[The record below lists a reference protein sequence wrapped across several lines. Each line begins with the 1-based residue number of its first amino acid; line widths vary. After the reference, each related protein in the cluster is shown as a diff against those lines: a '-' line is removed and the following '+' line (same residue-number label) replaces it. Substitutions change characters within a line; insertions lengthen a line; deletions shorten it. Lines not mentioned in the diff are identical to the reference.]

1 VRFRAIT
8 LATLASVSVV
18 GIGWQLGAQLT
29 ASQQTLVASVSGTS
43 TAATATGQ
51 AATLSAT
58 QPADPTATGTA
69 TAAAPA
75 PAQAGPSGTFDGS
88 AVQTRFGPVQVSVTI
103 ANGTITE
110 VTALQLTN
118 DGGRSVMIS
127 NQAAPI
133 LRSEVLA
140 AQSAQVQNVSGAT
153 YTTGGYL
160 TSLQAALDA
169 AQF

>member
-1 VRFRAIT
+1 MRFRAIT
-8 LATLASVSVV
+8 LAALASVSVV
-18 GIGWQLGAQLT
+18 GVGWQLGAQLT
-29 ASQQTLVASVSGTS
+29 ASQQTLATSVPAAAMG
-43 TAATATGQ
+43 TAATATGA
-51 AATLSAT
+51 AATPSAA
-58 QPADPTATGTA
+58 PSAAPTA
-69 TAAAPA
+69 AAAPA
-75 PAQAGPSGTFDGS
+75 APSGTFDGS
-88 AVQTRFGPVQVSVTI
+88 VVHTRFGPVQVSVTI